1 MTLPK
6 EAIEE
11 FKQIYKKEV
20 GVELSDAEAFD
31 KANRLFN
38 FMKVITKP
46 IQKKET
52 DDNARKG

>member
-1 MTLPK
+1 MSLPP

-20 GVELSDAEAFD
+20 GVELTDAEAVD

-38 FMKVITKP
+38 FMKVVTKP
-46 IQKKET
+46 VQKKEENGNT
-52 DDNARKG
+52 GKS